1 MHTRAKAP
9 AAHRVEVRANACKS
23 RGARAIMSRGR
34 GRGAVGVRGKA
45 MSVGD
50 KANEIA
56 AELQDTAKDANEDVE
71 TILGLASQPAQTKET
86 PEQDDKGGRR
96 SGGSS
101 F

>member
-1 MHTRAKAP
+1 
-9 AAHRVEVRANACKS
+9 
-23 RGARAIMSRGR
+23 
-34 GRGAVGVRGKA
+34 

-71 TILGLASQPAQTKET
+71 TILGLASQPVEPKDVTKESR
-86 PEQDDKGGRR
+86 EGGRR

>member
-1 MHTRAKAP
+1 
-9 AAHRVEVRANACKS
+9 
-23 RGARAIMSRGR
+23 MSRGR
-34 GRGAVGVRGKA
+34 GRGTVGVRGKA

-71 TILGLASQPAQTKET
+71 TILGLASQPVEPKDVTKESR
-86 PEQDDKGGRR
+86 EGGRR